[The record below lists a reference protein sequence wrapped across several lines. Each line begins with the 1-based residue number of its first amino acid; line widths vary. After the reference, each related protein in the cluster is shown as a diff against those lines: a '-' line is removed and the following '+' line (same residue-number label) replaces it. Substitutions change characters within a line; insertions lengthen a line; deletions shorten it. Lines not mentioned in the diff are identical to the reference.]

1 MLVALLIPCIA
12 SAAPFFERL
21 QTELREDPRAT
32 SASLR
37 RPDGPLATAWP
48 ETRGDLEG
56 APVYVVDVDVQST
69 FLRFDLVASW
79 TNPSAEPVGS
89 LQLRWPA
96 EALGAYAPL
105 YSVEGGTARVD
116 KDLLWLDLDAPLAPG
131 DTAVVRLR
139 GAVHPGSFTERQW
152 RLGQVADGYIAA
164 AWLPHFAHHD
174 GKRWDPVPMAP
185 VGDPTAPI
193 AGVFLARLIPSDER
207 PLQLVH
213 PGVRLVDDG
222 EQVVLAAVG
231 ARELSLGVLG
241 ASWQA
246 VTTDDVRLWFR
257 GASPTP
263 EWRAQTLQTYRD
275 RMTEWMGPL
284 SFGRL
289 EAIASAETGRGTEL
303 SGMVLLPAD
312 NISCLVDAHEVA
324 HMWWYGEAGTAAVA
338 EPWLDETLTTW
349 FTTRL
354 CPSYR
359 DGLYDWA
366 VKQEQVAIDRSAHDL
381 GEDWTR
387 LYTHGPWFWD
397 ALDRPE
403 LDRFLRGVIR
413 ENRWKIVDGGV
424 VRKQL
429 EERMGAG
436 PVNTAW
442 ENWMKGNWETS
453 P

>member
-246 VTTDDVRLWFR
+246 VSSSFNDEANTQAIGGYTLFGLRSSWK
-257 GASPTP
+257 ASDEVKLEFKLDNAFDKRYSRTLYSFDGGNYGYREEGRTWMFGVTWTP
-263 EWRAQTLQTYRD
+263 EL
-275 RMTEWMGPL
+275 
-284 SFGRL
+284 
-289 EAIASAETGRGTEL
+289 
-303 SGMVLLPAD
+303 
-312 NISCLVDAHEVA
+312 
-324 HMWWYGEAGTAAVA
+324 
-338 EPWLDETLTTW
+338 
-349 FTTRL
+349 
-354 CPSYR
+354 
-359 DGLYDWA
+359 
-366 VKQEQVAIDRSAHDL
+366 
-381 GEDWTR
+381 
-387 LYTHGPWFWD
+387 
-397 ALDRPE
+397 
-403 LDRFLRGVIR
+403 
-413 ENRWKIVDGGV
+413 
-424 VRKQL
+424 
-429 EERMGAG
+429 
-436 PVNTAW
+436 
-442 ENWMKGNWETS
+442 
-453 P
+453 